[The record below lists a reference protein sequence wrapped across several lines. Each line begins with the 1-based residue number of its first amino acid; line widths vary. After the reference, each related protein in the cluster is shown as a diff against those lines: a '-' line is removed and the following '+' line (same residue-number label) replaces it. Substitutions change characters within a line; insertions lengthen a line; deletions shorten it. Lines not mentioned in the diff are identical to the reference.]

1 MNIYQ
6 DLEDSLYN
14 IINTFHPDWTVLFAY
29 TNASEPVNPYVSIDV
44 RKIEPCG
51 REYSSTPTVGE
62 DGVKLIQTTI
72 QDYETSVRFE
82 FIGKYDDNT
91 TLASMA
97 DLFQLELRTSTGYE
111 LQTIN
116 RIALH
121 KLSTLR
127 RLPLKRDTDMYMIYQ
142 LDCVFAYSAMITV
155 EQDYAAAISGEGVY
169 YDANQPPDYTMKTQL
184 EITLPT

>member
-1 MNIYQ
+1 MNVYQ

-14 IINTFHPDWTVLFAY
+14 IVNALHPEWTILFAY
-29 TNASEPVNPYVSIDV
+29 TNAAEPVNPYLSIDV
-44 RKIEPCG
+44 RKIDPCG

-91 TLASMA
+91 TLATMA
-97 DLFQLELRTSTGYE
+97 DLLQIELRTPTGYE
-111 LQTIN
+111 LQTTN
-116 RIALH
+116 RLALY

-127 RLPLKRDTDMYMIYQ
+127 RFPLKRETDVYMIYQ
-142 LDCVFAYSAMITV
+142 LDCVFAYSSHITV
-155 EQDYAAAISGEGVY
+155 EQDYAAAINGEGVY